1 MVEET
6 SRVGLR
12 TWSFAAVALMWLTA
26 PAVGAGQ
33 TWSITVLG
41 AADDVRLPAVA
52 EALEFW
58 NEQLASVHAGLRLG
72 PIARRDQQIP
82 DDVLR
87 RLAEPPYT
95 AWASGIN
102 AIDGDVI
109 VAFSGADLIS
119 HGAPPRRD
127 RKGIVVMRRPD
138 IPPLSLPNVTRNV
151 MAHEFGH
158 VLGLPHN
165 ADPAMLMCGRPA
177 DCRPAL
183 FSSPTK
189 VFFPLTDVDRRALAK
204 H

>member
-1 MVEET
+1 MGLGI
-6 SRVGLR
+6 SR
-12 TWSFAAVALMWLTA
+12 SVASLLLTLA
-26 PAVGAGQ
+26 LSTPLGG
-33 TWSITVLG
+33 TEKSWSITVLG
-41 AADDVRLPAVA
+41 AENDVRLPAVG
-52 EALEFW
+52 EAVEYW
-58 NEQLASVHAGLRLG
+58 NEQLASVHAKLRLG

-87 RLAEPPYT
+87 QLAEPPYS

-109 VAFSGADLIS
+109 VVMSGADLIS

-127 RKGIVVMRRPD
+127 RKGIVIMRRAD
-138 IPPLSLPNVTRNV
+138 IQPLTMPNVIRNV

-165 ADPAMLMCGRPA
+165 ADPAMLMCGRPS

-189 VFFPLTDVDRRALAK
+189 VFFPLTAADRRALAK

>member
-1 MVEET
+1 M
-6 SRVGLR
+6 
-12 TWSFAAVALMWLTA
+12 WSAALALLCLTV
-26 PAVGAGQ
+26 PASGAGP

-41 AADDVRLPAVA
+41 AESDVRVPAVA
-52 EALEFW
+52 EAVDFW
-58 NEQLASVHAGLRLG
+58 NEQLASAHATLRLG
-72 PIARRDQQIP
+72 PITRRDEQIP

-87 RLAEPPYT
+87 KLAEPPYT

-109 VAFSGADLIS
+109 VVMSGADLVS

-127 RKGIVVMRRPD
+127 RKGIVIMRRAD
-138 IPPLSLPNVTRNV
+138 IPPLSLPNVIRNV
-151 MAHEFGH
+151 MAHELGH

-165 ADPAMLMCGRPA
+165 ADPAMLMCGRPS

-183 FSSPTK
+183 FRSETK
-189 VFFPLTDVDRRALAK
+189 VFFPLTDADRRALAK